1 MQRITLLFV
10 AVVVSLFVCF
20 SFCLNQNDLS
30 SSGFFRGLWKFRVDT
45 WKSREAY
52 APAFSASSISSAW
65 MFPWKRGAH
74 LQSSKKWK
82 ETRLVWRRYVSECA
96 SIITTF
102 FVKTIKQLWKTV
114 HIRTPLI
121 TRCLSKTVIDIY
133 IHVYVVKERIW
144 FMSAP
149 LYCILIYLFIYFYY
163 YNFSGKHFHLSPR
176 IRRSLRTFSLSKSV
190 GQTAGVFCRT
200 PSGRRTPNDFDV

>member
-1 MQRITLLFV
+1 MRSKVTISMVYAFNWYNALLCCLLLLLF
-10 AVVVSLFVCF
+10 LCF
-20 SFCLNQNDLS
+20 SFCFNQNYLS

-96 SIITTF
+96 SLITMSL
-102 FVKTIKQLWKTV
+102 VKTIKQLWKTV
-114 HIRTPLI
+114 HIRTPFI
-121 TRCLSKTVIDIY
+121 ARCLSKTVIDIY
-133 IHVYVVKERIW
+133 ILVYVVKERIW
-144 FMSAP
+144 FTRVS
-149 LYCILIYLFIYFYY
+149 LYCVLI
-163 YNFSGKHFHLSPR
+163 N
-176 IRRSLRTFSLSKSV
+176 
-190 GQTAGVFCRT
+190 
-200 PSGRRTPNDFDV
+200 